1 MNINFTMFAQA
12 ISFAIFIW
20 FTARFVWPPLMKAV
34 EERQKKIADGLA
46 AADKGQQELVH
57 AQSRAQEVLTGA
69 KQQSQELIANAQKRA
84 DDMVEQAKSAAKVE
98 GERLLAAARAGI
110 DQEVQ
115 QAREALR
122 GQVATL
128 ALAGAEQVLMREIDV
143 TKHKEV
149 LDKLS
154 ARL

>member
-12 ISFAIFIW
+12 ISFAVFIW

-46 AADKGQQELVH
+46 AADKGQQELVQ
-57 AQSRAQEVLTGA
+57 AQGRAQEVLNGA
-69 KQQSQELIANAQKRA
+69 KQQSQDLLANAQKRV
-84 DDMVEQAKSAAKVE
+84 DEMIEQAKASARQE
-98 GERLLAAARAGI
+98 GERQLAAAHAGI
-110 DQEVQ
+110 EQEIQ
-115 QAREALR
+115 QARETLR

-128 ALAGAEQVLMREIDV
+128 ALAGAEQILMREVDLE
-143 TKHKEV
+143 KHREV
-149 LDKLS
+149 LDKLG

>member
-1 MNINFTMFAQA
+1 MNINFTLVAQA

-46 AADKGQQELVH
+46 AADKGQQELVQ
-57 AQSRAQEVLTGA
+57 AQSRAQEVLNGA
-69 KQQSQELIANAQKRA
+69 KQQSQDLLANAQKRV
-84 DDMVEQAKSAAKVE
+84 DDMIEQAKAAAKLE
-98 GERLLAAARAGI
+98 GERQLAAAHASI
-110 DQEVQ
+110 EQEIQ

-122 GQVATL
+122 GQVAAL
-128 ALAGAEQVLMREIDV
+128 ALAGAEQVLMREVDLA
-143 TKHKEV
+143 KHKEV
-149 LDKLS
+149 LDKLG

>member
-1 MNINFTMFAQA
+1 MNINFTLVAQA

-46 AADKGQQELVH
+46 AADKGQQELVQ
-57 AQSRAQEVLTGA
+57 AQSRAQEVLNGA
-69 KQQSQELIANAQKRA
+69 KQQSQELLANAQKRV
-84 DDMVEQAKSAAKVE
+84 DEMIEQAKAAAKIE
-98 GERLLAAARAGI
+98 GERQLAVAHASI

-122 GQVATL
+122 GQVAVL
-128 ALAGAEQVLMREIDV
+128 ALAGAEQVLMREVDLA
-143 TKHKEV
+143 KHKEV
-149 LDKLS
+149 LDKLG

>member
-20 FTARFVWPPLMKAV
+20 FTAQFVWPPLMKAV

-46 AADKGQQELVH
+46 AADKGQQELVQ
-57 AQSRAQEVLTGA
+57 AQSRVQEALSGA
-69 KQQSQELIANAQKRA
+69 KQQSQDLIANAQKRA
-84 DDMVEQAKSAAKVE
+84 DEMIEQAKVTAKSE
-98 GERLLAAARAGI
+98 GERQIAAAHASI
-110 DQEVQ
+110 EQEIQ

-122 GQVATL
+122 GQVAAL
-128 ALAGAEQVLMREIDV
+128 ALAGAEQVLMREVDLA
-143 TKHKEV
+143 KHKEV
-149 LDKLS
+149 LDKLG